1 MFADMQYS
9 PSLQGV
15 AARQVEGAWQVR
27 GLPLVSSLQEV
38 EPVIVEQS
46 EAAAQITKKL
56 VGYPYGSMSSCSPSL
71 QMFDASQY
79 SPELQSFVHERDS

>member
-15 AARQVEGAWQVR
+15 EARQVDGAWQVK
-27 GLPLVSSLQEV
+27 GLPLVSSLQDV

-46 EAAAQITKKL
+46 EAAAQITKKF
-56 VGYPYGSMSSCSPSL
+56 VGYPY
-71 QMFDASQY
+71 
-79 SPELQSFVHERDS
+79 